1 MSSRSTSWRMP
12 NLACT
17 RYERRALHFVTTT
30 FTARRSGQTR
40 RRTIPERPQ
49 ASLTYRHEP
58 VAPVSP
64 VIGHAERVGR
74 YPRHRRGS
82 VVSRRRQ
89 ALGQTLGSP
98 QAGPSRP
105 PGVRPPPRQEQSRY
119 ACSVANSIVRSRC
132 STGPKQSSTDASFP
146 RKAGKSA
153 SGPRCS
159 SHRQSRSLI
168 TDHSLPARLTERCR
182 LTPKAIRVAAWL
194 LRAETG
200 SVRPKPGRR
209 CFTCLSRHLR
219 QPRPRSPNSS
229 KAR

>member
-1 MSSRSTSWRMP
+1 MSSRSASWRMP

-49 ASLTYRHEP
+49 ASLTHRHEP

-74 YPRHRRGS
+74 HPRLGRSS
-82 VVSRRRQ
+82 VHSRRRQ

-98 QAGPSRP
+98 QAGPPRP

-146 RKAGKSA
+146 RKGGYLSN
-153 SGPRCS
+153 SGRLAMWR
-159 SHRQSRSLI
+159 RQARI
-168 TDHSLPARLTERCR
+168 TPAR
-182 LTPKAIRVAAWL
+182 TPSCWRGFRTR
-194 LRAETG
+194 LRAWTIWSGCAGRTG
-200 SVRPKPGRR
+200 SV
-209 CFTCLSRHLR
+209 
-219 QPRPRSPNSS
+219 
-229 KAR
+229 ARGA